1 MSFKEL
7 LTDSLTVTGL
17 NYKTHPTFGQLTL
30 TKDIIDTIY
39 QTQTDNTDYLILNTC
54 NRIEIWSYNQNQS
67 FFQTH
72 LHIHPHYYLKG
83 EQAWDW
89 MCRVTSGLESEV
101 IGEEEIS
108 GQVRS
113 MFKERKPYLKKMES
127 ILNSVIWMSRKIR
140 NDTKPPKTIGEG
152 VYDYLKNSIKDIHL
166 KKIIVIGMG
175 MVGKD
180 VLKTLTNLNPETLVG
195 INRTPLE
202 GQLHGI
208 DDIQKWLGL
217 YHIIIICTNS
227 PDPILHQKDWLDKV
241 IIDLSRPRNT
251 TGDDVILLEDINSI
265 RV

>member
-7 LTDSLTVTGL
+7 ITDSLTVTGL
-17 NYKTHPTFGQLTL
+17 NYKTHQNFGQLTL

-72 LHIHPHYYLKG
+72 LHLQPHYYLKG

-101 IGEEEIS
+101 VGEEEIS
-108 GQVRS
+108 SQVRS
-113 MFKERKPYLKKMES
+113 QFKERKSYLTKMES

-140 NDTKPPKTIGEG
+140 NHIKPPKTIGQG
-152 VYDYLKNSIKDIHL
+152 VYHYLKGIDGIHL

-180 VLKTLTNLNPETLVG
+180 VLKWISNLGAETIVG

-202 GQLHGI
+202 GQIHHI
-208 DDIQKWLGL
+208 EDIQQWLRL
-217 YHIIIICTNS
+217 YHIIIVCTNS
-227 PDPILHQKDWLDKV
+227 PEPILHQKDWDDK
-241 IIDLSRPRNT
+241 ILIDLSRPRNT
-251 TGDDVILLEDINSI
+251 TGDRVILLEDINSV